1 MWNNYCVARGR
12 RWMIQLLSY
21 SVVERRVRL
30 EIGRSTPALE
40 AKQHIRWSLPPRQ
53 TLNSSNKHTCA
64 SERARLPPGHL
75 TFTLT
80 MQQVY
85 YTICKKAPTTMAARN
100 RERDKASFAKSHRWT
115 RAGACVRKCVCVLN
129 DTDAAAAAKHTTPT
143 SSLVFVL
150 IVQHA
155 AWVAC
160 GGNLILEHN
169 KT

>member
-64 SERARLPPGHL
+64 SARASRPGTLPLHSPCNKYIIQSAKKH
-75 TFTLT
+75 
-80 MQQVY
+80 QQQWQRA
-85 YTICKKAPTTMAARN
+85 T
-100 RERDKASFAKSHRWT
+100 ERDKASFAKSHRWT

-129 DTDAAAAAKHTTPT
+129 DTDAAAAAAKHTTPT

-155 AWVAC
+155 A
-160 GGNLILEHN
+160 
-169 KT
+169 

>member
-1 MWNNYCVARGR
+1 MCCALALSVADGR

-64 SERARLPPGHL
+64 RAPPARPGTLPLHSLPIA
-75 TFTLT
+75 

-85 YTICKKAPTTMAARN
+85 YTICKKAPTTMAASERKSE
-100 RERDKASFAKSHRWT
+100 REKKPVFPKADDDESRSV
-115 RAGACVRKCVCVLN
+115 RAQVCLCI
-129 DTDAAAAAKHTTPT
+129 K
-143 SSLVFVL
+143 
-150 IVQHA
+150 
-155 AWVAC
+155 
-160 GGNLILEHN
+160 
-169 KT
+169 